1 MDATRQQILK
11 RVHAR
16 KPLPPPE
23 RRAALRKGANLRL
36 RDIAEVIGVS
46 ATTVWYWEKGKFE
59 PTEAHR
65 DAYATALDA
74 LGESTS

>member
-1 MDATRQQILK
+1 MDSTRQQILK

-65 DAYATALDA
+65 DAYQRTLQALADTA
-74 LGESTS
+74 S